1 MIQFYKYLHYEVENS
16 KISMW
21 IGHSSGK
28 NLCSEID
35 ISRLQV
41 FTPLLSPK
49 GKAVLIRT
57 IFLGRYAF
65 VLFNIK
71 FADSILIWC
80 LGCVPGTWSS
90 FAASQA

>member
-1 MIQFYKYLHYEVENS
+1 MIPFYKYLHCEAENS

-57 IFLGRYAF
+57 VFLGRYAF
-65 VLFNIK
+65 VWFNIK
-71 FADSILIWC
+71 SADSILILC
-80 LGCVPGTWSS
+80 PGCVPGT
-90 FAASQA
+90 

>member
-1 MIQFYKYLHYEVENS
+1 MIHFYKYLHYEEENS
-16 KISMW
+16 KINMW

-49 GKAVLIRT
+49 GKAVLIKT
-57 IFLGRYAF
+57 IFLRYAF

-71 FADSILIWC
+71 SADSILILC
-80 LGCVPGTWSS
+80 LGCVPGT
-90 FAASQA
+90 